1 MAVIL
6 EVIQPHE
13 VRDDQPFC
21 SDGAPATEALCG
33 VGHVNEERDVSLE
46 DPKHRLEGT
55 DNTSRFILAKV
66 SNDLYDQTPSLPKAV
81 FRTVRPGLQTGS
93 DRLAR
98 SDPVR
103 HGGGPPRSSLV
114 QSVGA
119 WDGER
124 LWSTA
129 VDWIISK
136 VVICMI
142 VLARQKSVCRGGPLH
157 LANHLNRWTLS

>member
-1 MAVIL
+1 VPNA
-6 EVIQPHE
+6 
-13 VRDDQPFC
+13 RR
-21 SDGAPATEALCG
+21 A
-33 VGHVNEERDVSLE
+33 
-46 DPKHRLEGT
+46 
-55 DNTSRFILAKV
+55 
-66 SNDLYDQTPSLPKAV
+66 

-103 HGGGPPRSSLV
+103 NGGGPPRSSLV

-119 WDGER
+119 RDWER
-124 LWSTA
+124 PKSTA

-142 VLARQKSVCRGGPLH
+142 VVARQKSVCRGGSFFSH
-157 LANHLNRWTLS
+157 GGSFLSHGGPFLSHGEKM